1 LVATQSI
8 MLSSVPTAL
17 FTDTNPQENGSRYTA
32 TINWGDGTSP
42 STGSVGGGNGILKT
56 NGSHTYAVA
65 GRFTV
70 TTNVF
75 LGNLLVGAALGQA
88 QAQRPNAV
96 DPDIMLY
103 SLDFEDGYEL
113 NDDSDLGGYFPH
125 QWLDK
130 NLNGKID
137 PGDDDH
143 QYPYAFVGGS
153 SVGVSA
159 VFKPRIANPPAQ
171 IWLK

>member
-1 LVATQSI
+1 ASFTTTEPNSTAAEFTATITWGDGGSSFGTVTASGGAYQINATHTYNQAGGLPVHVHVVDRWGDTLDTDTTVTVGDGQLIGYGNNLVATQSI

-70 TTNVF
+70 TT
-75 LGNLLVGAALGQA
+75 
-88 QAQRPNAV
+88 
-96 DPDIMLY
+96 
-103 SLDFEDGYEL
+103 
-113 NDDSDLGGYFPH
+113 
-125 QWLDK
+125 
-130 NLNGKID
+130 
-137 PGDDDH
+137 
-143 QYPYAFVGGS
+143 
-153 SVGVSA
+153 
-159 VFKPRIANPPAQ
+159 
-171 IWLK
+171 